1 MIPPDW
7 GGDPDAGGDPDVG
20 GDGGDVGGDGGPGDD
35 SCDTVSNP
43 DDPGLDVCTID
54 SSIGFDTS
62 SFGDGGEQ
70 DAGDG
75 GACFLTTAIVERR
88 GIEADGGPTLTAL
101 RRFRDGYMMKTPK
114 RRALV
119 AEYYELAP
127 RIVAAI
133 PQEHSD
139 WDWIGGR
146 IDAAIAAIAAGD
158 EDGAF
163 GIYAAMVRRLAAC
176 WTEPGS
182 RMAAGANTTKGARR

>member
-1 MIPPDW
+1 
-7 GGDPDAGGDPDVG
+7 
-20 GDGGDVGGDGGPGDD
+20 
-35 SCDTVSNP
+35 
-43 DDPGLDVCTID
+43 
-54 SSIGFDTS
+54 
-62 SFGDGGEQ
+62 
-70 DAGDG
+70 
-75 GACFLTTAIVERR
+75 
-88 GIEADGGPTLTAL
+88 
-101 RRFRDGYMMKTPK
+101 MMKTPK

-133 PQEHSD
+133 PETHSD

-176 WTEPGS
+176 WTEPAGPL
-182 RMAAGANTTKGARR
+182 AAGANTAKGT